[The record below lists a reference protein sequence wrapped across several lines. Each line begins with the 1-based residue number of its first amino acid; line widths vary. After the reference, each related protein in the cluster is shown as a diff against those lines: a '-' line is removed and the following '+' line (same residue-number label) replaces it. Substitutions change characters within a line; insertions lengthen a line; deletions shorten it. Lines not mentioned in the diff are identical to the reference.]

1 MAHAIGLVEFK
12 MTELLVLAA
21 VIGAGTIFWIAN
33 TREYD
38 AANVK
43 LRKQMAD
50 KRARFARAEA
60 TEDVVLK
67 PKVKIRS
74 FGHR

>member
-1 MAHAIGLVEFK
+1 M
-12 MTELLVLAA
+12 MELFVMAA
-21 VIGAGTIFWIAN
+21 VIAAGAIFWIAN

-60 TEDVVLK
+60 ADEPVLK
-67 PKVKIRS
+67 PKAKIRS
-74 FGHR
+74 FGNR